1 MQDTAVV
8 EGLQR
13 AWNKDLEFSKLIDIA
28 NQCQEADKTPL
39 AVVLYQT
46 WLSRNA
52 SPYAYAIWF
61 NLGVA
66 LNNLGELD
74 GAEQAYLRVLE
85 LDPAFPQA
93 RLNLGLLHERRG
105 RTDAAVEAW
114 RWVVDQLPRD
124 ETNRPFVVMAL
135 NNLGRLLESRKM
147 LDAALDYLT
156 QSLQLD
162 PQQPDAI
169 HHWVFLRMKLCR
181 WPVYDPLPGLT
192 EVQMRAATSA
202 LAMLALSDDPADQL
216 QAARQFVD
224 KRTTHGLPQLAPTQ
238 GYCHERVRIAYC
250 SSDFCLHP
258 VSLLTVQLFELHDRS
273 RFEVYA
279 FSWSPDDG
287 SPLRERVIRAMD
299 HFIPIHHLSDRE
311 AAELIRHHE
320 IDILVDLQGQT
331 AGARVDM
338 LGYRPA
344 PVQIT
349 YLGQPATTGLPSIDY
364 VIADEFLILPEM
376 ARFYTEKPL
385 YMPDVYQ
392 VSDRLRAE
400 APAPTRA
407 SYGLPEDA
415 VVLCSFNNSYKYT
428 PEVFAAWMRILQRV
442 PSAILWLVSEHPS
455 IQGNLREQAQL
466 HGVDPARLLF
476 AERLAPEHYLARFRV
491 VDLFLDTF
499 PFNAGTTANDA
510 LWMGCP
516 LLTLSGR
523 SFASRMAGALLTA
536 ADLSELIT
544 YDLATYESQ
553 AVALASDPVRCRALR
568 ERLGEVRDHGR
579 LFDTPRFVRELESRL
594 LDLVP
599 HAVHVQANPGTA
611 IP

>member
-8 EGLQR
+8 QGLLR
-13 AWNKDLEFSKLIDIA
+13 AWNKDLEFAELIDLA
-28 NQCQEADKTPL
+28 NQCQEAGKTPL

-46 WLSRNA
+46 WLSRNV

-66 LNNLGELD
+66 LSNLGELD

-105 RTDAAVEAW
+105 RPDAAVEAW

-135 NNLGRLLESRKM
+135 NNLGRLLESRKQ
-147 LDAALDYLT
+147 LDSALDYLT

-192 EVQMRAATSA
+192 EVQMRASTSA
-202 LAMLALSDDPADQL
+202 LAMIALSDDPADQL

-224 KRTTHGLPQLAPTQ
+224 KRTTQGLPHLAPTQ
-238 GYCHERVRIAYC
+238 GYRHERVRIAYC

-331 AGARVDM
+331 SGARVDM

-364 VIADEFLILPEM
+364 VIADEFLIPPEM

-428 PEVFAAWMRILQRV
+428 PEVFAVWMRILQRV
-442 PSAILWLVSEHPS
+442 PSAILWLVSEHAS

-476 AERLAPEHYLARFRV
+476 AERLAPEHYLARFRL

-544 YDLATYESQ
+544 HDLASYESQ

-579 LFDTPRFVRELESRL
+579 LFDTPRFVRELERRL
-594 LDLVP
+594 LDLAP
-599 HAVHVQANPGTA
+599 HALNLEANPGTA
-611 IP
+611 TP